1 MSNAPL
7 IKKVSGIAAMALSVV
22 LAVLSVFVSRG
33 PANTEKAAARAGRI
47 LSRRVALLD
56 SCMHQAT
63 LQEGRGWMSFDKLP
77 KDFVLYRYYSDTL
90 QSWCNQ
96 FPVHNDDISSVVAVE
111 RLSSYRSKVVSPLSE
126 ITEIPSYVNYGSKW
140 YIVKR
145 YTSGNCIMIGGI
157 EVTDELSGPSRRRV
171 VGERF
176 SIEPL
181 SYGTGSAVFVSGVP
195 VFKVTSEPS
204 SEGANSNP
212 AMFWFALALFLAGL
226 CVYMSSER
234 TFRGLAVS
242 AVLLTSV
249 MTMVYIYG
257 LGIGNVFRLFSP
269 TLYADRQFLYSLGAV
284 VVLNLYL
291 TLLSVFIYLT
301 RKPITA
307 LAEKNEEGKA
317 MLAGFAVLSSA
328 GVAFHIVRTFRS
340 IILHSSISLE
350 PFKTPSV
357 SIYTG
362 VVYLSFL
369 ALAMSIPL
377 LLRLA
382 VPLLEEKGI
391 KGDIFSLKGRIAWSG
406 IVAIYFVV
414 TSSVL
419 GFKKEESKIEVWSNR
434 LSMDRDIGLE
444 IQLISVEQGIAS
456 DQVIR
461 AVSAISG
468 TSGLVHNRLAEA
480 YLGRIT
486 QENDISVYLTDGGSM
501 NSNLSA
507 MFDSRVARASRIA
520 EMSNFFFSRDVVGRG
535 RYTGYFIYPHEDGSY
550 ATMLLCI
557 DPKSNREDRGYLSL
571 LGISGPG
578 RISIPPQYSYAKYSS
593 GKLMTLKGTY
603 PYPIKFPEM
612 FKADGGNSHVASGG
626 YLHFCHEVSEDET
639 IVISRGRYD
648 WLNYL
653 VELLLFWLL
662 SFFSMS
668 GIAAL
673 PGIKTGEH
681 AYFRTRIN
689 AILFTALTVTL
700 IAMSIFSVYFVYRRY
715 EEDLRIEM
723 SSKIDSIISLVQR
736 FTRNAKDYRDL
747 QNQDFHGALEMA
759 ANTLGSDITMY
770 SASGKAFMST
780 TPEVFDRMI
789 LGFRL
794 DEDVFR
800 ELIETRSRFYINRD
814 RIGDRRFNTMYA
826 PVFGSEGRIVG
837 IVSSPFTEQ
846 NESLEY
852 DALKHI
858 IAVITFFL
866 MLILLARFSIEAVV
880 DRLFRPLSEM
890 SRKMKVSAADN
901 LEYIEYDR
909 DDEISSLVDSY
920 NKMIGALAASTEALA
935 AAERDKAWSE
945 MARQVAHEIKN
956 PLSPMKIQLQ
966 MLMRRKASGNPD
978 WQDKFD
984 EASKMILHH
993 IDILAGTAEDFSTF
1007 AKLYS
1012 ETPVEIDLDG
1022 LIKEEVMMFE
1032 GREGVDITYFG
1043 LAGAKISGPRPQ
1055 LTRVFV
1061 NLLTNAVQA
1070 VEGASPDGGGRI
1082 NVSLRNSVEDG
1093 FYDIVFE
1100 DNGPGVSAEHIP
1112 HLFEPK
1118 FTTKSGGSGLG
1129 LAISKSVIDRVG
1141 GSITYSRSFV
1151 LGGACFTVKYPK

>member
-1 MSNAPL
+1 MSNVSL
-7 IKKVSGIAAMALSVV
+7 IKKFSGIAAMALSVV
-22 LAVLSVFVSRG
+22 LAVMSVFVSRG

-47 LSRRVALLD
+47 LTRRVARLD
-56 SCMHQAT
+56 SCMHQVA
-63 LQEGRGWMSFDKLP
+63 LQEGRSWMAPDNPLP
-77 KDFVLYRYYSDTL
+77 EFVLYRYYSDTL
-90 QSWCNQ
+90 QSWYNQ

-126 ITEIPSYVNYGSKW
+126 VTEIPSFVNYGSKW

-145 YTSGNCIMIGGI
+145 FTSGDCTVIGGL
-157 EVTDELSGPSRRRV
+157 EVKDELARPSRRRV

-195 VFKVTSEPS
+195 VFKVTSVPS
-204 SEGANSNP
+204 SEGADSNP
-212 AMFWFALALFLAGL
+212 AMFWFALFIFLAGL
-226 CVYMSSER
+226 CLYMSSGR
-234 TFRGLAVS
+234 TIRGLAVS
-242 AVLLTSV
+242 AVLLTAV

-257 LGIGNVFRLFSP
+257 RGIGNVSRLFSP

-284 VVLNLYL
+284 VVFNLYL
-291 TLLSVFIYLT
+291 TLLAVFIYLA
-301 RKPITA
+301 RKPIGD
-307 LAEKNEEGKA
+307 LAEKGSGKA
-317 MLAGFAVLSSA
+317 VLAGFAVLSSA
-328 GVAFHIVRTFRS
+328 GLVFHIVRSFRS
-340 IILHSSISLE
+340 IIMHSSIFLE

-357 SIYTG
+357 SIYPG

-369 ALAMSIPL
+369 ALAMVIPL

-382 VPLLEEKGI
+382 VPFLEDRGI

-406 IVAIYFVV
+406 IVAVYFVV

-444 IQLISVEQGIAS
+444 IQLISVEQGIAG

-486 QENDISVYLTDGGSM
+486 QDNDISVYLTDGGSM
-501 NSNLSA
+501 NSNLTA

-550 ATMLLCI
+550 STMLLCI

-593 GKLMTLKGTY
+593 GKLMTFKGTY
-603 PYPIKFPEM
+603 PYPIKFPET
-612 FKADGGNSHVASGG
+612 FITPAGNGHVVSGG
-626 YLHFCHEVSEDET
+626 YLHFCHDVSGDET

-653 VELLLFWLL
+653 VELLLFWLV
-662 SFFSMS
+662 SFFIMS
-668 GIAAL
+668 GIAVL
-673 PGIKTGEH
+673 PGVRTGEH

-715 EEDLRIEM
+715 EEDLRTEM
-723 SSKIDSIISLVQR
+723 SSKIGSIISLVQR
-736 FTRNAKDYRDL
+736 FTRNARDYRDL
-747 QNQDFHGALEMA
+747 QNQDFHGSLEMA

-800 ELIETRSRFYINRD
+800 ELTETRSRFYINRD
-814 RIGDRRFNTMYA
+814 KIGDRRFNTMYA
-826 PVFGSEGRIVG
+826 PVFGAEGRIVG

-890 SRKMKVSAADN
+890 SRKMKVSAADS

-920 NKMIGALAASTEALA
+920 NKMVSDLSASTKALAL
-935 AAERDKAWSE
+935 AERDKAWSE

-956 PLSPMKIQLQ
+956 PLSPMKMQLQ
-966 MLMRRKASGNPD
+966 IIMRLKASGNPE
-978 WQDKFD
+978 WQEKFD
-984 EASKMILHH
+984 EASEMILNH
-993 IDILAGTAEDFSTF
+993 INILAGTADDFSTF

-1012 ETPVEIDLDG
+1012 EVPVEIDLDS
-1022 LIKEEVMMFE
+1022 LLKEEVMMFE
-1032 GREGVDITYFG
+1032 GKEGMEITYFG
-1043 LAGAKISGPRPQ
+1043 LAGAKVKGPKPQ

-1070 VEGASPDGGGRI
+1070 IEGASPEGGGRI
-1082 NVSLRNSVEDG
+1082 NVSLRNSVDDG

-1100 DNGPGVSAEHIP
+1100 DNGPGVSEENVP
-1112 HLFEPK
+1112 KLFVPK

-1141 GSITYSRSFV
+1141 GTISYSRSFT
-1151 LGGACFTVKYPK
+1151 LGGACFTVKYPKR

>member
-1 MSNAPL
+1 MNNGPL
-7 IKKVSGIAAMALSVV
+7 IKKVSGIAVMALSVV
-22 LAVLSVFVSRG
+22 LTVLSVFVSRG

-47 LSRRVALLD
+47 LSHRLEKLD
-56 SCMHQAT
+56 SCMHQVAR
-63 LQEGRGWMSFDKLP
+63 QDGRAWMAPDGLLP
-77 KDFVLYRYYSDTL
+77 EFVLYRYYSDTL

-96 FPVHNDDISSVVAVE
+96 FPIHNDDISSVVAVE
-111 RLSSYRSKVVSPLSE
+111 RLSSYRSRVVSPLSE
-126 ITEIPSYVNYGSKW
+126 ITEVPSFVNYGSKW

-145 YTSGNCIMIGGI
+145 YISGDCTVIGGL
-157 EVTDELSGPSRRRV
+157 EVDDEQSGPSRRKV
-171 VGERF
+171 IGERF

-181 SYGTGSAVFVSGVP
+181 SYGTGSAVYVSGVP

-204 SEGANSNP
+204 SEGADSNP
-212 AMFWFALALFLAGL
+212 VMFWFALILFLAGL
-226 CVYMSSER
+226 CLYMFSSR
-234 TFRGLAVS
+234 TLRGLIVS
-242 AVLLTSV
+242 SLLLTAV

-257 LGIGNVFRLFSP
+257 RGIGNVSRLFSP

-284 VVLNLYL
+284 VIFNLYL
-291 TLLSVFIYLT
+291 TLLACFIYLVREPIGKMAAK
-301 RKPITA
+301 RK
-307 LAEKNEEGKA
+307 NGKA
-317 MLAGFAVLSSA
+317 LLAGFAALSSA
-328 GVAFHIVRTFRS
+328 GLAFHIIRSFRS

-362 VVYLSFL
+362 IVYVSFL
-369 ALAMSIPL
+369 ALAMAIPL

-382 VPLLEEKGI
+382 APFLEERGVKE
-391 KGDIFSLKGRIAWSG
+391 DIFSLKWRMVWSG
-406 IVAIYFVV
+406 IVAVYFVV

-419 GFKKEESKIEVWSNR
+419 GFRKEESKIEVWSNR

-444 IQLISVEQGIAS
+444 IQLISVEQGIAA

-461 AVSAISG
+461 AVSAVAG

-480 YLGRIT
+480 YLGRVT
-486 QENDISVYLTDGGSM
+486 QENDISVYITDGTSM
-501 NSNLSA
+501 NSTLSA

-550 ATMLLCI
+550 STMLLCI

-593 GKLMTLKGTY
+593 GKLMTFKGIY
-603 PYPIKFPEM
+603 PYPTKFPEE
-612 FKADGGNSHVASGG
+612 FKGGGGHVAMGG
-626 YLHFCHEVSEDET
+626 YIHFCHEISEDES
-639 IVISRGRYD
+639 IIISRDRYD

-653 VELLLFWLL
+653 VELLLLWLI
-662 SFFSMS
+662 SFFIMS
-668 GIAAL
+668 AIAAL
-673 PGIKTGEH
+673 PGIKSGEH

-689 AILFTALTVTL
+689 AILFTALTLTL
-700 IAMSIFSVYFVYRRY
+700 VAMSIFSVYFVYRRY

-736 FTRNAKDYRDL
+736 FTRNARDYRDL
-747 QNQDFHGALEMA
+747 QNQDFHGSLEMA

-794 DEDVFR
+794 DEHVFR
-800 ELIETRSRFYINRD
+800 ELVETRSRFYINRD

-826 PVFGSEGRIVG
+826 PVFGAEGRIVG
-837 IVSSPFTEQ
+837 VISSPFTEQ

-858 IAVITFFL
+858 IAVVTFFL
-866 MLILLARFSIEAVV
+866 MLILLARFSIQALV

-890 SRKMKVSAADN
+890 ARKMKVSAADN

-909 DDEISSLVDSY
+909 DDEISTLVDSY
-920 NKMIGALAASTEALA
+920 NKMVSDLSASTKALAL
-935 AAERDKAWSE
+935 AERDKAWSE

-956 PLSPMKIQLQ
+956 PLSPMKMQLQ
-966 MLMRRKASGNPD
+966 MLIRRKASGKPD
-978 WQDKFD
+978 WQEKFD
-984 EASKMILHH
+984 EASEMILNH
-993 IDILAGTAEDFSTF
+993 IDILAATADDFSTF

-1012 ETPVEIDLDG
+1012 EAPVDIDLDG
-1022 LIKEEVMMFE
+1022 LLKEEVMMFE
-1032 GREGVDITYFG
+1032 GKEGIELTYFG
-1043 LAGAKISGPRPQ
+1043 LAGVSVRGPKPQ

-1070 VEGASPDGGGRI
+1070 VEGAFPDGGGRI
-1082 NVSLRNSVEDG
+1082 AVSLRKSVEEG

-1100 DNGPGVSAEHIP
+1100 DNGPGVIEENISK
-1112 HLFEPK
+1112 LFVPK
-1118 FTTKSGGSGLG
+1118 FTTKSAGSGLG

-1141 GSITYSRSFV
+1141 GTISYSRSFA
-1151 LGGACFTVKYPK
+1151 LGGACFTVKYPAS

>member
-1 MSNAPL
+1 M
-7 IKKVSGIAAMALSVV
+7 
-22 LAVLSVFVSRG
+22 
-33 PANTEKAAARAGRI
+33 
-47 LSRRVALLD
+47 
-56 SCMHQAT
+56 
-63 LQEGRGWMSFDKLP
+63 
-77 KDFVLYRYYSDTL
+77 
-90 QSWCNQ
+90 
-96 FPVHNDDISSVVAVE
+96 
-111 RLSSYRSKVVSPLSE
+111 
-126 ITEIPSYVNYGSKW
+126 
-140 YIVKR
+140 
-145 YTSGNCIMIGGI
+145 
-157 EVTDELSGPSRRRV
+157 
-171 VGERF
+171 
-176 SIEPL
+176 
-181 SYGTGSAVFVSGVP
+181 
-195 VFKVTSEPS
+195 
-204 SEGANSNP
+204 
-212 AMFWFALALFLAGL
+212 
-226 CVYMSSER
+226 
-234 TFRGLAVS
+234 
-242 AVLLTSV
+242 
-249 MTMVYIYG
+249 
-257 LGIGNVFRLFSP
+257 
-269 TLYADRQFLYSLGAV
+269 
-284 VVLNLYL
+284 
-291 TLLSVFIYLT
+291 
-301 RKPITA
+301 
-307 LAEKNEEGKA
+307 
-317 MLAGFAVLSSA
+317 
-328 GVAFHIVRTFRS
+328 
-340 IILHSSISLE
+340 HSSISLE
-350 PFKTPSV
+350 PFKTPYISA
-357 SIYTG
+357 YTG
-362 VVYLSFL
+362 LVYLSFL
-369 ALAMSIPL
+369 ALAMAIPF

-382 VPLLEEKGI
+382 VPYLEEKGI

-406 IVAIYFVV
+406 IVAVYFVV

-434 LSMDRDIGLE
+434 LSMDRNIGLE

-468 TSGLVHNRLAEA
+468 TSGLVHNRLSEA
-480 YLGRIT
+480 YLSRII
-486 QENDISVYLTDGGSM
+486 QENDISVYITEGGSM

-507 MFDSRVARASRIA
+507 MFDSRIAKASRIA
-520 EMSNFFFSRDVVGRG
+520 EMSNFFFSLDVLGRG

-550 ATMLLCI
+550 STMLLCI

-593 GKLMTLKGTY
+593 GKLMTFKGIY
-603 PYPIKFPEM
+603 PYPIKFPEI
-612 FKADGGNSHVASGG
+612 FSTAGGNDHVASGG
-626 YLHFCHEVSEDET
+626 YIHFCHAVSEDET

-653 VELLLFWLL
+653 VELLLFWLI
-662 SFFSMS
+662 SFFIMS

-673 PGIKTGEH
+673 PGVRAGEH

-715 EEDLRIEM
+715 EEDLRTEM
-723 SSKIDSIISLVQR
+723 SSKIGSIISLVQR

-747 QNQDFHGALEMA
+747 QNQDFHGSLEMA

-800 ELIETRSRFYINRD
+800 ELTETRSRFYITRD
-814 RIGDRRFNTMYA
+814 KIGDRRFNTMYA
-826 PVFGSEGRIVG
+826 PVFGAEGRIVG

-920 NKMIGALAASTEALA
+920 NKMVSDLSASTKALAL
-935 AAERDKAWSE
+935 AERDKAWSE

-956 PLSPMKIQLQ
+956 PLSPMKMQLQ
-966 MLMRRKASGNPD
+966 MLIRRKASGNPD

-984 EASKMILHH
+984 EAAEMILHH
-993 IDILAGTAEDFSTF
+993 IDILAGTANDFSTF

-1012 ETPVEIDLDG
+1012 EEPVDIDLDS

-1032 GREGVDITYFG
+1032 GREGVELTYFG
-1043 LAGAKISGPRPQ
+1043 LAGAKVRGPKPQ

-1070 VEGASPDGGGRI
+1070 VEGAFPDGGGRI
-1082 NVSLRNSVEDG
+1082 NVSLRNSVEEG

-1100 DNGPGVSAEHIP
+1100 DNGPGVSEEHIP
-1112 HLFEPK
+1112 QLFVPK

-1141 GSITYSRSFV
+1141 GTISYSRSFT

>member
-1 MSNAPL
+1 
-7 IKKVSGIAAMALSVV
+7 MALSVV
-22 LAVLSVFVSRG
+22 LAVMSVFVSRG
-33 PANTEKAAARAGRI
+33 PANTEKAAARASRI
-47 LSRRVALLD
+47 LSRRVARLD
-56 SCMHQAT
+56 SCMHQVA
-63 LQEGRGWMSFDKLP
+63 LQDGRSWMAPDNMLP
-77 KDFVLYRYYSDTL
+77 EFVLYRYYSDTL

-96 FPVHNDDISSVVAVE
+96 FPLHNDDISSVATME
-111 RLSSYRSKVVSPLSE
+111 RLSSYRNRIVSPLSE
-126 ITEIPSYVNYGSKW
+126 VTGIPSFVNYGSKW
-140 YIVKR
+140 YIIKR
-145 YTSGNCIMIGGI
+145 YSSGDCTVIGAL
-157 EVTDELSGPSRRRV
+157 EVKDEQASPSRRRV

-181 SYGTGSAVFVSGVP
+181 SYGTGSTVSVAGVP

-204 SEGANSNP
+204 SEGADSNP
-212 AMFWFALALFLAGL
+212 AMFWIALILFLAGL
-226 CVYMSSER
+226 CLYMSSGR
-234 TFRGLAVS
+234 TIRTLAVS
-242 AVLLTSV
+242 AGLLTAV

-257 LGIGNVFRLFSP
+257 RGIGNVSRLFSP

-284 VVLNLYL
+284 VIFNLYL
-291 TLLSVFIYLT
+291 TLLAVFIYLA
-301 RKPITA
+301 RKPIGD
-307 LAEKNEEGKA
+307 LAEKGSGKA
-317 MLAGFAVLSSA
+317 VLAGFAVLSSA
-328 GVAFHIVRTFRS
+328 GVAFHIVRSFRS
-340 IILHSSISLE
+340 IIMHSSISLE
-350 PFKTPSV
+350 LFKTPSISV
-357 SIYTG
+357 YTG
-362 VVYLSFL
+362 IVYLSFL
-369 ALAMSIPL
+369 ALAMVIPL

-382 VPLLEEKGI
+382 VPLLEEHGI
-391 KGDIFSLKGRIAWSG
+391 KGDIFSLRGRIAWSG
-406 IVAIYFVV
+406 IVAVYFVA

-444 IQLISVEQGIAS
+444 IQLIGVEQGIAA

-507 MFDSRVARASRIA
+507 MFDSRIARASRIA

-593 GKLMTLKGTY
+593 GKLMTFKGIY
-603 PYPIKFPEM
+603 PYPTKFPEE
-612 FKADGGNSHVASGG
+612 FKGGGGHVAMGG
-626 YLHFCHEVSEDET
+626 YIHFCHEISEDES
-639 IVISRGRYD
+639 IIISRDRYD

-653 VELLLFWLL
+653 VELLLLWLI
-662 SFFSMS
+662 SFFIMS
-668 GIAAL
+668 AIAAL
-673 PGIKTGEH
+673 PGIKSGEH

-689 AILFTALTVTL
+689 AILFTALTLTL
-700 IAMSIFSVYFVYRRY
+700 VAMSIFSVYFVYRRY

-736 FTRNAKDYRDL
+736 FTRNARDYRDL
-747 QNQDFHGALEMA
+747 QNQDFHGSLEMA

-794 DEDVFR
+794 DEHVFR
-800 ELIETRSRFYINRD
+800 ELVETRSRFYINRD

-826 PVFGSEGRIVG
+826 PVFGAEGRIVG
-837 IVSSPFTEQ
+837 VISSPFTEQ

-858 IAVITFFL
+858 IAVVTFFL
-866 MLILLARFSIEAVV
+866 MLILLARFSIQALV

-890 SRKMKVSAADN
+890 ARKMKVSAADN

-909 DDEISSLVDSY
+909 DDEISTLVDSY
-920 NKMIGALAASTEALA
+920 NKMVSDLSASTKALAL
-935 AAERDKAWSE
+935 AERDKAWSE

-956 PLSPMKIQLQ
+956 PLSPMKMQLQ
-966 MLMRRKASGNPD
+966 ILMRRKASGDPD
-978 WQDKFD
+978 WQEKFD
-984 EASKMILHH
+984 EASEMILHH

-1012 ETPVEIDLDG
+1012 EAPVDIDLDG
-1022 LIKEEVMMFE
+1022 LLKEEVMMFE
-1032 GREGVDITYFG
+1032 GREGLEITYFG
-1043 LAGAKISGPRPQ
+1043 LAGAKVRGPKPQ

-1070 VEGASPDGGGRI
+1070 VEGAFPDGGGRI
-1082 NVSLRNSVEDG
+1082 AVSLRNSVEEG

-1100 DNGPGVSAEHIP
+1100 DNGPGVSEENVSR
-1112 HLFEPK
+1112 LFVPK

-1141 GSITYSRSFV
+1141 GRIAYSRSFT